1 MEGGTIVAP
10 ARMTTS
16 PSQRLW
22 SLQHRLAPY
31 LFVLPFVVLFCVFL
45 LYPLARSFYLSLF
58 HAGGTPSA
66 EFIGL
71 GHYRFILSDPIFWLA
86 CANTIAF
93 AVLFLSIQVPASLAL
108 AMLLNSRLVRFR
120 ELFRFAFFSSHVVGA
135 VFVAVLFRLLM
146 APRQGIIN
154 KAIDWLPFLGSDN
167 NWLGDPVLAR
177 PAVVIAALW
186 LSVGW
191 GMVYLLAALQAVDP
205 ELYEAAEV
213 DGAGPWSRFR
223 HVTLPGIRP
232 VLAFLVLVGTIAALS
247 LFELPYVFFQG
258 SGPKLAGMTIVM
270 YLYEN
275 GFMTGDISFA
285 AAVGWILVVMMLG
298 VSLVQVRLAG
308 AAERA

>member
-1 MEGGTIVAP
+1 M
-10 ARMTTS
+10 S
-16 PSQRLW
+16 PTRRHNLW
-22 SLQHRLAPY
+22 SLQARLAPY
-31 LFVLPFVVLFCVFL
+31 LFVSPFVVLFCVFL

-66 EFIGL
+66 EFIGF
-71 GHYRFILSDPIFWLA
+71 GHYRFILTDPIFWLA
-86 CANTIAF
+86 CGNTIAF
-93 AVLFLSIQVPASLAL
+93 AVLFLSVQVPASLGLAL
-108 AMLLNSRLVRFR
+108 LLDSRLVRFR
-120 ELFRFAFFSSHVVGA
+120 ELFRFAFFSSHVVGP

-146 APRQGIIN
+146 APRQGLVN

-177 PAVVIAALW
+177 PAIVIAAVW

-191 GMVYLLAALQAVDP
+191 GMVYLLAALQAVDR

-213 DGAGPWSRFR
+213 DGAGAWSRFR

-232 VLAFLVLVGTIAALS
+232 VLAFLVLVGTVVALS

-285 AAVGWILVVMMLG
+285 AAVGWILVVLILV
-298 VSLVQVRLAG
+298 VSLLQARLAAG
-308 AAERA
+308 RG

>member
-1 MEGGTIVAP
+1 
-10 ARMTTS
+10 MTPT
-16 PSQRLW
+16 RRHNLW
-22 SLQHRLAPY
+22 SLQARLAPY
-31 LFVLPFVVLFCVFL
+31 AFVSPFVVLFCVFL

-71 GHYRFILSDPIFWLA
+71 GHYAFVLTDPIFWLA
-86 CANTIAF
+86 CGNTVAF
-93 AVLFLSIQVPASLAL
+93 AILFLSVQVPASLGLAL
-108 AMLLNSRLVRFR
+108 LLDSRLVRFR

-146 APRQGIIN
+146 APRQGLVN

-167 NWLGDPVLAR
+167 NWLGDPNLAR
-177 PAVVIAALW
+177 PAIVIAAVW

-191 GMVYLLAALQAVDP
+191 GMVYLLAALQAVDR
-205 ELYEAAEV
+205 ELYEAAEA
-213 DGAGPWSRFR
+213 DGAGAWSRFW

-232 VLAFLVLVGTIAALS
+232 VLAFLVLVGTIVALS

-258 SGPKLAGMTIVM
+258 SGPRLAGMTIVM

-275 GFMTGDISFA
+275 GFMRGDLSFA
-285 AAVGWILVVMMLG
+285 AAVGWILVVLILG
-298 VSLVQVRLAG
+298 VSLLQVRLAT
-308 AAERA
+308 ERR

>member
-1 MEGGTIVAP
+1 
-10 ARMTTS
+10 MTPT
-16 PSQRLW
+16 RRHNLW
-22 SLQHRLAPY
+22 SLQARLAPY
-31 LFVLPFVVLFCVFL
+31 LFVSPFVVLFCVFL
-45 LYPLARSFYLSLF
+45 LYPLARSLYLSLF

-71 GHYRFILSDPIFWLA
+71 GHYRFILTDPIFWLA
-86 CANTIAF
+86 CGNTLAF
-93 AVLFLSIQVPASLAL
+93 SVLYLTFQVPASLGLAL
-108 AMLLNSRLVRFR
+108 LLNSRLVRFR
-120 ELFRFAFFSSHVVGA
+120 ELFRFAFFSSHVVGP

-146 APRQGIIN
+146 APRQGLVN

-167 NWLGDPVLAR
+167 NWLGDPILAR
-177 PAVVIAALW
+177 PAVVIAAVW

-213 DGAGPWSRFR
+213 DGAGAWSRFR

-232 VLAFLVLVGTIAALS
+232 VLAFLVLVGTVVALS

-285 AAVGWILVVMMLG
+285 AAVGWILVVLILV
-298 VSLVQVRLAG
+298 VSLLQARLAAG
-308 AAERA
+308 RTS

>member
-1 MEGGTIVAP
+1 
-10 ARMTTS
+10 MTPT
-16 PSQRLW
+16 RRHNLW
-22 SLQHRLAPY
+22 SLQARLAPY
-31 LFVLPFVVLFCVFL
+31 LFVSPFVVLFCVFL
-45 LYPLARSFYLSLF
+45 LYPLARSLYLSLF

-71 GHYRFILSDPIFWLA
+71 GHYRFILTDPIFWLA
-86 CANTIAF
+86 CGNTLAF
-93 AVLFLSIQVPASLAL
+93 SVLYLTFQVPASLGLAL
-108 AMLLNSRLVRFR
+108 LLNSRLVRFR
-120 ELFRFAFFSSHVVGA
+120 ELFRFAFFSSHVVGP

-146 APRQGIIN
+146 APRQGLVN

-167 NWLGDPVLAR
+167 NWLGDPILAR
-177 PAVVIAALW
+177 PAVVIAAVW

-213 DGAGPWSRFR
+213 DGAGAWSRFR

-232 VLAFLVLVGTIAALS
+232 VLAVLVLVGTVVALS

-285 AAVGWILVVMMLG
+285 AAVGWILVVLILV
-298 VSLVQVRLAG
+298 VSLLQARLAAG
-308 AAERA
+308 RTS

>member
-1 MEGGTIVAP
+1 
-10 ARMTTS
+10 MTPT
-16 PSQRLW
+16 RRNNLW
-22 SLQHRLAPY
+22 SLQARLAPY
-31 LFVLPFVVLFCVFL
+31 LFVSPFVVLFCVFL

-71 GHYRFILSDPIFWLA
+71 GHYRFILTDPIFWLA
-86 CANTIAF
+86 CGNTVAF
-93 AVLFLSIQVPASLAL
+93 AVLFLFVQVPASLGLAL
-108 AMLLNSRLVRFR
+108 LLDSRLVRAR
-120 ELFRFAFFSSHVVGA
+120 ELFRFAFFSSHVVGP

-146 APRQGIIN
+146 APRQGLVN

-177 PAVVIAALW
+177 PAIVVAAVW

-191 GMVYLLAALQAVDP
+191 GMVYLLAALQAVDR

-213 DGAGPWSRFR
+213 DGAGAWSRFR

-232 VLAFLVLVGTIAALS
+232 VLAFLVLVGTVVALS

-285 AAVGWILVVMMLG
+285 AAVGWILVVLILV
-298 VSLVQVRLAG
+298 VSLLQARLAAG
-308 AAERA
+308 RMN